1 MLVKSSK
8 IIRNYVLREIVGTTV
23 LSTLVLTAILLYGNL
38 SKHDEDL
45 FRALSI
51 SPLLFLELISLMLP
65 FALSLGLPFGFSLAV
80 IFCVGRWSADREILA
95 MQSLGMKR
103 SFWVRPILIFSFI
116 VSLIAC
122 IASLQWSP
130 ISRGTFENRIKDMA
144 WEDFQSWIDS
154 GREINFK
161 MNEDGGSNLIGGL
174 DSSLQQKMTHASLT
188 IGDGNFNVWKNIR
201 ILLWGGPEL
210 LAVLHAKN
218 SSVSKDREQG
228 TIELFLYDVDYES
241 LQKKIAGHEKRSSF
255 VSFDRWKQPLK
266 FSIDAPVKTR
276 EIKRLPLLKFFEI
289 IESEDLSDQEY
300 IIASSHFNKYSS
312 ISCSPI
318 SLSPLLICFAIR
330 RGLRETYANLF
341 L

>member
-188 IGDGNFNVWKNIR
+188 IGDGNFNEWKNIR
-201 ILLWGGPEL
+201 ILMWGGLNYWQCSMQKILQSARIANKEL
-210 LAVLHAKN
+210 LNYFSTMLIMNLCKRRLQGMRSAQVLCLLTDG
-218 SSVSKDREQG
+218 SS
-228 TIELFLYDVDYES
+228 
-241 LQKKIAGHEKRSSF
+241 
-255 VSFDRWKQPLK
+255 P
-266 FSIDAPVKTR
+266 
-276 EIKRLPLLKFFEI
+276 
-289 IESEDLSDQEY
+289 
-300 IIASSHFNKYSS
+300 
-312 ISCSPI
+312 
-318 SLSPLLICFAIR
+318 
-330 RGLRETYANLF
+330 
-341 L
+341 